1 MSQDLNDKVMNALI
15 DFVKQMGTVG
25 QAISAEFGLN
35 GSDGMALFKIDEP
48 VSMKE
53 LSQRL
58 GCDASFVTAVADSL
72 ERHGLAKREP
82 SLRDRRS
89 KNIVLTE
96 HGAAIR
102 DQITP
107 KSRPRCRGVT
117 RSTPAS
123 ASVFSDTCGRCPR
136 RGVSCHTR
144 GGCVVIADV
153 SNARRPPRGR
163 TR

>member
-102 DQITP
+102 DQIIAE
-107 KSRPRCRGVT
+107 VT
-117 RSTPAS
+117 AKMPWCNALDTSERECFLGHLRKMSAKGGDRVTPAAA
-123 ASVFSDTCGRCPR
+123 ASS
-136 RGVSCHTR
+136 
-144 GGCVVIADV
+144 
-153 SNARRPPRGR
+153 
-163 TR
+163 